1 MAINRDAYKSLVE
14 SVQDTVTQQNLVE
27 WPITIGGRTANN
39 PRELAQILNS
49 MQNDKQ
55 SGSSPSVPTG
65 VAGASRK
72 TNTPSISKTMGA
84 TPIAEN
90 EQWDILDEILAEGLE
105 LYGEDGLTEI
115 LADFAETGEMSQE
128 LADLLSDEYN
138 QLDELSNETMK
149 SYIRK
154 SERDIKKR
162 VKAGGY
168 HDPAA
173 VRKMIKRTKGIGL
186 AHRNIINSIKI

>member
-39 PRELAQILNS
+39 ARELAQILNS
-49 MQNDKQ
+49 MQNDRQ

-105 LYGEDGLTEI
+105 LYGEDGLAEI

-128 LADLLSDEYN
+128 LADLLSDE
-138 QLDELSNETMK
+138 
-149 SYIRK
+149 
-154 SERDIKKR
+154 
-162 VKAGGY
+162 
-168 HDPAA
+168 
-173 VRKMIKRTKGIGL
+173 
-186 AHRNIINSIKI
+186 